1 MSIELSIIIAVV
13 GAVLSVVTFVI
24 GRQTSSKNDGREMGE
39 ILTKIG
45 YMQKSLDYIQA
56 EIEGQR
62 GKGEDLNLRVSHLE
76 GKLKTAFEKID
87 ELRAGKEDKHR
98 GE

>member
-1 MSIELSIIIAVV
+1 MSIELSIIIAIV
-13 GAVLSVVTFVI
+13 GVVLSVVTFVI

-45 YMQKSLDYIQA
+45 YMQGSLDDIKT
-56 EIEGQR
+56 EIKGQR
-62 GKGEDLNLRVSHLE
+62 GVSEDLTLRVTTLE

-87 ELRAGKEDKHR
+87 ELRAGKEDKH
-98 GE
+98 